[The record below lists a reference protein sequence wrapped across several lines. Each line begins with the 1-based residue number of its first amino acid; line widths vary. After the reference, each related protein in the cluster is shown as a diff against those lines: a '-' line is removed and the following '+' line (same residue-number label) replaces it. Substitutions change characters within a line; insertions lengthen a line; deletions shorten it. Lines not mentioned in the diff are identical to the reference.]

1 MWQAQTFTP
10 SSNYTSV
17 CESTEFSRAQRA
29 RGNCSSRERM
39 AELYFSIRNV
49 AFWEKKKKNTT
60 WYLLFNL
67 IFSAKGYKML
77 IAKKL
82 QFILT
87 SYSSNHLVERECDYL
102 NWLTW
107 LIAAYVMN
115 ISTPSLLACWHPE
128 VPESE
133 PLSCCCGIIKHK
145 GRWDDGWGC
154 KFWVNPVCWVT
165 KTSASNQ
172 FVSKHYIHSGR
183 ELITFVIS

>member
-1 MWQAQTFTP
+1 MYVSPQSSAGLKEPEATVPVGSGWQNFTFQLEMWHF
-10 SSNYTSV
+10 
-17 CESTEFSRAQRA
+17 EK
-29 RGNCSSRERM
+29 
-39 AELYFSIRNV
+39 
-49 AFWEKKKKNTT
+49 KKKKNTT